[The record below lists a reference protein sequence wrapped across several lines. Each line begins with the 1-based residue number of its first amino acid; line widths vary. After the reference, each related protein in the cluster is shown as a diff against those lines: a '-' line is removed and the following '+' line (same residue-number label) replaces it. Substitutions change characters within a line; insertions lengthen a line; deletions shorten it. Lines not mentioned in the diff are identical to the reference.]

1 MYNHLLIN
9 DYPSGVGIM
18 PHTDGPAYRAK
29 VVVLSIGSY
38 ALISFQKNY
47 NSGD

>member
-1 MYNHLLIN
+1 
-9 DYPSGVGIM
+9 M
-18 PHTDGPAYRAK
+18 PHTDGPAYKAK

-47 NSGD
+47 NSGDEFGQY